1 MAYGYT
7 LLYVALYKVNFNHF
21 DISAYMA
28 SRGTL
33 LQRFEETEI
42 LKKTTSDGWSSI
54 MTCTRKPYTK
64 FEGNHQRFM

>member
-1 MAYGYT
+1 
-7 LLYVALYKVNFNHF
+7 
-21 DISAYMA
+21 MA

-42 LKKTTSDGWSSI
+42 LKKTTSDGWSII

>member
-1 MAYGYT
+1 MAYGYA
-7 LLYVALYKVNFNHF
+7 LLYVALCKVNFNHF

-28 SRGTL
+28 SRCTL